1 MFAGK
6 NVYLASA
13 SPRRREILENLGFSV
28 HLLTIAIDEAPRPHE
43 LPSGY
48 VQRMAEEK
56 NQAARAHLS
65 NNLHYPLIS
74 ADTTVVSPQG
84 EILGKPQDAADAARM
99 LRLLSGQSHQV
110 LSAVCVSVGN
120 KYNTLLSESRVT
132 FAALTEAEIAA
143 YIASKEPLDKAG
155 AYGVQG
161 LGGVF
166 VRHLSG
172 SFSGVMGLPVY
183 ETVTLLKQYF

>member
-56 NQAARAHLS
+56 NRAARAHLS

-155 AYGVQG
+155 AYGIQG
-161 LGGVF
+161 FGGVL

>member
-28 HLLTIAIDEAPRPHE
+28 HLLAIAIDEAPRPHE

-56 NQAARAHLS
+56 NRAARAHLS
-65 NNLHYPLIS
+65 NSLHYPLIS